1 VEVVF
6 VTLEPPQG
14 SATPK
19 GRRLL
24 YANLGGA
31 PNHP

>member
-1 VEVVF
+1 
-6 VTLEPPQG
+6 VTLEPPDG
-14 SATPK
+14 SPSPQ

-24 YANLGGA
+24 YANLGGP